1 MLVLVGI
8 LAVSA
13 FVVGYLIWS
22 DGGFVA
28 QPEPVEIVHTIP
40 GFSLRLPQVADV
52 PAFLSIA
59 GEPEAMKHHGW
70 DTAMLASFG
79 HEQRSLTLDALQK
92 STMVAEADSGEV
104 AGFTWWGSRAG
115 DPNQISIGLHVGQ
128 IYAGQGVGTGLLRAA
143 ILARARRRTRG
154 VGPRSNDKSC
164 SAKDHGTIGLLARSR
179 HRASPSTERRNVR
192 LALVQGRAG
201 RTAAPVDTPPPGYVR
216 TERARPERAPDANR
230 GEVPLRRGPTS
241 VIVGLMD
248 IERQVQDLTERVAI
262 LEAALR
268 TRASVAPHLAPPP
281 PPPWRSPDWRA
292 APIFLC
298 TTRTTDWTT
307 NWAPGLRSLGE
318 PI

>member
-59 GEPEAMKHHGW
+59 GEPEAMKHQGW
-70 DTAMLASFG
+70 DAAMLASFG

-115 DPNQISIGLHVGQ
+115 DPNQISIGLHIGQ

-143 ILARARRRTRG
+143 ILVVQGADLEAWVRTATTNLAVQKIMERLGFSPEAGIEPHEAPNGETSDSLWYKVGLGARA
-154 VGPRSNDKSC
+154 PR
-164 SAKDHGTIGLLARSR
+164 
-179 HRASPSTERRNVR
+179 
-192 LALVQGRAG
+192 
-201 RTAAPVDTPPPGYVR
+201 
-216 TERARPERAPDANR
+216 
-230 GEVPLRRGPTS
+230 
-241 VIVGLMD
+241 
-248 IERQVQDLTERVAI
+248 
-262 LEAALR
+262 
-268 TRASVAPHLAPPP
+268 
-281 PPPWRSPDWRA
+281 
-292 APIFLC
+292 
-298 TTRTTDWTT
+298 
-307 NWAPGLRSLGE
+307 
-318 PI
+318 